1 MIPINRHF
9 ISLWVYNLVL
19 ICLFVF
25 RMNKVMFLQ
34 TTTLLFS
41 EFLKKDRIFLFVQCQ
56 SSLHWQTF
64 VVVFMYLAVL
74 VIVAWPFKLSIST
87 AFALH

>member
-19 ICLFVF
+19 IFLFVF

-41 EFLKKDRIFLFVQCQ
+41 EFLKKDRKNVCSVSVQLALANLCGRFHVFGRACYC
-56 SSLHWQTF
+56 SMAFQT
-64 VVVFMYLAVL
+64 
-74 VIVAWPFKLSIST
+74 
-87 AFALH
+87 